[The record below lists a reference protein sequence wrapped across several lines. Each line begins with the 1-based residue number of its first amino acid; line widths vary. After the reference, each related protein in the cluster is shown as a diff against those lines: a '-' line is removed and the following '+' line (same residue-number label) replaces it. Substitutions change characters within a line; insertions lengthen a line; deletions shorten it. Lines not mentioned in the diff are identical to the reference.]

1 MFKKKKI
8 AATTSPADS
17 LPVPVWMIDSTLR
30 DGEQAPGVVFS
41 EADKFIIATLLVE
54 AGINELEAGI
64 PAMGE
69 PERDFLRRLARR
81 FPGVRLTSWCRALAE
96 DLEWAAACDAGSV
109 HISFPVSPILFRV
122 MKKSPDWVRRQMET
136 LVPAACRR
144 FSHVSVGALDAT
156 RAERDFLTDFIRT
169 ATHCGAERVRLAD
182 TVGIGTPG
190 TIHDLFR
197 HLLPSAAGI
206 HLEFHGHNDLGMAT
220 ANTLSAIE
228 AGASAVSVTVNGLGE
243 RAGNAA
249 LEQVAAALAFGAGKP
264 SALRLDQLNRVCNV
278 VARAA
283 GRPIPA
289 DNPITGSDTFT
300 HESGLHCHGLIQDPH
315 AYQPF
320 LPEKVGQ
327 RPTTFAIGKHAGTAI
342 LRHIL
347 QKNDIQLKAT
357 DAGALLQRVR
367 RAVSL
372 KGACLSPPELIALY
386 NES

>member
-8 AATTSPADS
+8 AFHADN
-17 LPVPVWMIDSTLR
+17 PERPVWMIDSTLR

-41 EADKFIIATLLVE
+41 ETDKLAIARLLIE

-69 PERDFLRRLARR
+69 AERHTLRRLARR
-81 FPGVRLTSWCRALAE
+81 FPGVRLTSWCRALPE
-96 DLEWAAACDAGSV
+96 DLAWAAESEAGSV
-109 HISFPVSPILFRV
+109 HICFPVSPILFRV
-122 MKKSPDWVRRQMET
+122 TKKNGDWVRRQMET
-136 LVPAACRR
+136 LVPAACRQ

-156 RAERDFLTDFIRT
+156 RADRDFLADFIRI
-169 ATHCGAERVRLAD
+169 AADCGAGRVRLAD

-190 TIHDLFR
+190 TTHDLFR
-197 HLLPSAAGI
+197 HVLPSAAGI
-206 HLEFHGHNDLGMAT
+206 QLEFHGHNDLGMAT

-249 LEQVAAALAFGAGKP
+249 LEQVAAALAFGAGNP
-264 SALRLDQLNRVCNV
+264 CALRLDQLNRVCNV

-283 GRPIPA
+283 GRPIPT

-315 AYQPF
+315 TYQPF
-320 LPEKVGQ
+320 LPEKVGK
-327 RPTTFAIGKHAGTAI
+327 RTTTFAIGKHAGTAI

-347 QKNDIQLKAT
+347 QKYGIQLKAS
-357 DAGALLQRVR
+357 DAGGLLQKVR

-372 KGACLSPPELIALY
+372 KGACLSPLELIALY